1 MRRVTLGSAIN
12 APKGSLSSNLW
23 LNYQSFSPAQCPFK
37 LATKA
42 CRLSLACCRQ
52 TNRRRR
58 PVNDVVLPIMEQLVG
73 SVVFRREIAS
83 LKRSQTPVWNQ
94 SLLWF
99 SCQLTRPVLR
109 LSIFGSFSQR
119 RRFPI
124 QNFNHILFVNAPQK
138 GEAEPQLWQLTE
150 DTILVSFAPLQ
161 WKRRRNWISRLNFV
175 EILFTACG
183 GNWWFL
189 EVSIR
194 IRRVLNVKGRTRSP
208 LPFFT
213 PPRRIPWSALRI

>member
-23 LNYQSFSPAQCPFK
+23 LNYQSFSPTQCPFK

-52 TNRRRR
+52 TNRRCR

-124 QNFNHILFVNAPQK
+124 QNFNHVYFSSTPHKKARPNRSSDNWRKTQFLLALLLCSGNAEEIELVDWTLWKFCSPLVAVIGGFWRCPYESDVSLMSR
-138 GEAEPQLWQLTE
+138 GEQGHLSP
-150 DTILVSFAPLQ
+150 S
-161 WKRRRNWISRLNFV
+161 SRLRGV
-175 EILFTACG
+175 YPDLH
-183 GNWWFL
+183 
-189 EVSIR
+189 
-194 IRRVLNVKGRTRSP
+194 
-208 LPFFT
+208 
-213 PPRRIPWSALRI
+213 